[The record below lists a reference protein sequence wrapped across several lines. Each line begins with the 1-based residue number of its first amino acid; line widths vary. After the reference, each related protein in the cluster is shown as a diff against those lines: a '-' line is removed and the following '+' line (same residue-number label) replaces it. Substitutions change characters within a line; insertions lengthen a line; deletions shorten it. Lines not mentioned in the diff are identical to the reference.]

1 MLVQCRSAL
10 SAAAPAHVYCRDVS
24 AAVVAQTDQAWRA
37 ELSLTHCIGPSAS
50 ALSGAGYFLAL
61 SLQRSF

>member
-1 MLVQCRSAL
+1 
-10 SAAAPAHVYCRDVS
+10 
-24 AAVVAQTDQAWRA
+24 VAQTDQAWRA